1 MAQKFLSDIHPTA
14 GIKDTSGDLGTS
26 GQVLSS
32 TGSNTNWVNPTV
44 GTTVIYKDAFT
55 ATNGQTAF
63 TLANTVDSEDKTQVY
78 IDGAYQSK
86 GGYTV
91 SGTTLTFDTG
101 LETSSAVEV
110 ITFSTATANNAASA
124 VKLDTFTGDGSDLTF
139 VLSEAVVDEKVTQV
153 YINGVYQNKSTYSI
167 AADLVTLTFGSGNAP
182 PNSSAIEVISF
193 KTITSTDGT
202 LTATTFLGD
211 LNGTINTATTA
222 TTQSA
227 GNNSTK
233 ISTTAYTDAK
243 VAEAITNGTTGIAPS
258 QDVVFDALA
267 LKATLAD
274 PTFTGTVGGI
284 TKAMVGL
291 SNVDNTTD
299 ALKPVSTAGQ
309 AALDLK
315 ANIAG
320 PTFTGDTGA
329 ANLTLSGY
337 LRGPASF
344 VIDPAAHGDETGTLV
359 VAGNLQVD
367 GTTTT
372 INSTTVSIDDLNFSI
387 ATDAADSAAAN
398 GAGITIGGAG
408 ASLTYSHSGTKF
420 VLNKPLDVTGAA
432 TFSGNINA
440 TNASSTVNI
449 IATGINS
456 GTNGGSSLIA
466 GTTGV
471 TNIAIGNKSA
481 LLGGAFDATS
491 TVYWGNGGS
500 LVFNNGANRLTISS
514 NGESTISTTASNAQ
528 TALTLSTA
536 SSAASLNFS
545 NTGTS
550 PSNWYIQSGGGIT
563 GALRF
568 YSNVSGS
575 TGYRM
580 SITSG
585 GDVKIGDSTT
595 DVTSKLT
602 VSGNGSVNTA
612 TFMYDGNAGTYFDI
626 DTEAANGSVIL
637 RADARSGNYPPM
649 LFKTGGSTRLTISSG
664 GLVQVGDGTSQNTF
678 LTTKSVAGWASGIK
692 LTRGLGDGSSTG
704 NNNFG
709 MLVTDNGWEVSTFTS
724 PLDNTTGRS
733 AKLVISSTGVA
744 TFNSSGDHTIV
755 VGTGASSHNVYVKLN
770 AGSGGSSYINSIG
783 SGSLILGANGA
794 ASNHLSISSDGTATF
809 KSGNNSFIDLD
820 RNASGNAARI
830 RYKTSGTDE
839 FEAGLIGGIA
849 GYHIS
854 DGSANPLLTIASTG
868 ALTINASANST
879 GNPRAIGFGGNS
891 IGTNPLI
898 YYDNAGNLVIDSTN
912 SGKVY
917 LNGDTTGD
925 VNIAQ
930 GGGITYVGKTSNGGT
945 QQQLYLAGYPLQS
958 GSSFF
963 GSYGFLTFAATTNY
977 TGSARRY
984 ALTNAYAAN
993 KFAILQGGSSAANV
1007 GLGAG
1012 GSALTGTNPVFII
1025 DGLGE
1030 ISGDFNDTS
1039 DISLKKDIES
1049 LGDTTELV
1057 KKLNPVSFYW
1067 NEEQDKGENKNI
1079 GFIAQQVEEVVP
1091 ELVKGDEGGKSINV
1105 TGLVSLL
1112 TKTVQEQQTI
1122 IEDLKARIETLEG

>member
-1 MAQKFLSDIHPTA
+1 MAQKFLSDIHATA
-14 GIKDTSGDLGTS
+14 GIKDSSGDLGTS

-101 LETSSAVEV
+101 LETSSEVEV
-110 ITFSTATANNAASA
+110 MTFSTATANNAATA

-139 VLSEAVVDEKVTQV
+139 VLNEAVVDEKVTQV

-182 PNSSAIEVISF
+182 PNSSTIEVISF

-243 VAEAITNGTTGIAPS
+243 VADAINNGTTAIAPS
-258 QDVVFDALA
+258 QNAVFDALA

-420 VLNKPLDVTGAA
+420 VLNKPLDVTGAILIQQSGSTGFTTEKTGGTGSFINLKDNAGSVFIGGVNSEFVVQTPGSSYSNKLTISSGGDATFSGNVTSGSSITLGASNGRVSATQGLFGTTFCLTSDGKATFGSTSSSVPIAFAIDGNGASPAVLIATNNDTTFSGKSDITTSVSGFASTITNNKDDSQGLLVRTSDNDGGEYILDLQSSSSATGTNYASKFKVAKGGDA
-432 TFSGNINA
+432 TFSGNITVGDSHFIGDDSFDNLLIQ
-440 TNASSTVNI
+440 SS
-449 IATGINS
+449 S
-456 GTNGGSSLIA
+456 GENL
-466 GTTGV
+466 
-471 TNIAIGNKSA
+471 N
-481 LLGGAFDATS
+481 L
-491 TVYWGNGGS
+491 
-500 LVFNNGANRLTISS
+500 
-514 NGESTISTTASNAQ
+514 
-528 TALTLSTA
+528 
-536 SSAASLNFS
+536 SSANDIIFY
-545 NTGTS
+545 TGGTS
-550 PSNWYIQSGGGIT
+550 PSSLGTQR
-563 GALRF
+563 LR
-568 YSNVSGS
+568 
-575 TGYRM
+575 
-580 SITSG
+580 I
-585 GDVKIGDSTT
+585 
-595 DVTSKLT
+595 
-602 VSGNGSVNTA
+602 
-612 TFMYDGNAGTYFDI
+612 
-626 DTEAANGSVIL
+626 
-637 RADARSGNYPPM
+637 
-649 LFKTGGSTRLTISSG
+649 
-664 GLVQVGDGTSQNTF
+664 
-678 LTTKSVAGWASGIK
+678 
-692 LTRGLGDGSSTG
+692 
-704 NNNFG
+704 
-709 MLVTDNGWEVSTFTS
+709 
-724 PLDNTTGRS
+724 
-733 AKLVISSTGVA
+733 
-744 TFNSSGDHTIV
+744 FN
-755 VGTGASSHNVYVKLN
+755 
-770 AGSGGSSYINSIG
+770 
-783 SGSLILGANGA
+783 
-794 ASNHLSISSDGTATF
+794 SDGTATF

>member
-1 MAQKFLSDIHPTA
+1 MAQKFLSDIHATA
-14 GIKDTSGDLGTS
+14 GVKDSSGDLGTS

-32 TGSNTNWVNPTV
+32 TGSLTNWVNPTV

-243 VAEAITNGTTGIAPS
+243 VADAINNGTTAIAPS
-258 QDVVFDALA
+258 QNAVFDALA
-267 LKATLAD
+267 LKSNIAD

-420 VLNKPLDVTGAA
+420 VLNKPLDVTGAILIQQSGSTGFTTEKTGGTGSFINLKDNAGSVFIGGVNSEFVVQTPGSSYSNKLTISSGGDATFSGKSDITTSVSGFASTITNNKDDSQGLLVRTSDNDGGEYILDLQSSSSATGTNYASKFKVAKGGDA
-432 TFSGNINA
+432 TFSGNITVGDSHFIGDDSFDNLLIQ
-440 TNASSTVNI
+440 SS
-449 IATGINS
+449 S
-456 GTNGGSSLIA
+456 GENL
-466 GTTGV
+466 
-471 TNIAIGNKSA
+471 N
-481 LLGGAFDATS
+481 L
-491 TVYWGNGGS
+491 
-500 LVFNNGANRLTISS
+500 
-514 NGESTISTTASNAQ
+514 
-528 TALTLSTA
+528 
-536 SSAASLNFS
+536 SSANDIIFY
-545 NTGTS
+545 TGGTS
-550 PSNWYIQSGGGIT
+550 PSSLGTQR
-563 GALRF
+563 LR
-568 YSNVSGS
+568 
-575 TGYRM
+575 
-580 SITSG
+580 I
-585 GDVKIGDSTT
+585 
-595 DVTSKLT
+595 
-602 VSGNGSVNTA
+602 
-612 TFMYDGNAGTYFDI
+612 
-626 DTEAANGSVIL
+626 
-637 RADARSGNYPPM
+637 
-649 LFKTGGSTRLTISSG
+649 
-664 GLVQVGDGTSQNTF
+664 
-678 LTTKSVAGWASGIK
+678 
-692 LTRGLGDGSSTG
+692 
-704 NNNFG
+704 
-709 MLVTDNGWEVSTFTS
+709 
-724 PLDNTTGRS
+724 
-733 AKLVISSTGVA
+733 
-744 TFNSSGDHTIV
+744 FN
-755 VGTGASSHNVYVKLN
+755 
-770 AGSGGSSYINSIG
+770 
-783 SGSLILGANGA
+783 
-794 ASNHLSISSDGTATF
+794 SDGTATF

-854 DGSANPLLTIASTG
+854 DGSANPLLTISSGGFVGIGITLPSDKLHVENGNIRLKSNSDGSTG
-868 ALTINASANST
+868 ILKLFDASGSES
-879 GNPRAIGFGGNS
+879 GQVYPSGGDLRIYSPNDVIFNMGGDVL
-891 IGTNPLI
+891 IGT
-898 YYDNAGNLVIDSTN
+898 T
-912 SGKVY
+912 
-917 LNGDTTGD
+917 DTTIKGKTTIEYGS
-925 VNIAQ
+925 NTTTNPTLLLRN
-930 GGGITYVGKTSNGGT
+930 GGG
-945 QQQLYLAGYPLQS
+945 
-958 GSSFF
+958 
-963 GSYGFLTFAATTNY
+963 
-977 TGSARRY
+977 
-984 ALTNAYAAN
+984 
-993 KFAILQGGSSAANV
+993 
-1007 GLGAG
+1007 
-1012 GSALTGTNPVFII
+1012 
-1025 DGLGE
+1025 
-1030 ISGDFNDTS
+1030 
-1039 DISLKKDIES
+1039 
-1049 LGDTTELV
+1049 
-1057 KKLNPVSFYW
+1057 
-1067 NEEQDKGENKNI
+1067 
-1079 GFIAQQVEEVVP
+1079 
-1091 ELVKGDEGGKSINV
+1091 
-1105 TGLVSLL
+1105 
-1112 TKTVQEQQTI
+1112 
-1122 IEDLKARIETLEG
+1122 

>member
-1 MAQKFLSDIHPTA
+1 MAQKFLSDIHATA
-14 GIKDTSGDLGTS
+14 GVKDSSGDLGTS

-32 TGSNTNWVNPTV
+32 TGSLTNWVNPTV

-101 LETSSAVEV
+101 LETSSEVEV
-110 ITFSTATANNAASA
+110 MTFSTATANNAASA

-344 VIDPAAHGDETGTLV
+344 VIDPAAHGNDTGTLV

-585 GDVKIGDSTT
+585 G
-595 DVTSKLT
+595 
-602 VSGNGSVNTA
+602 
-612 TFMYDGNAGTYFDI
+612 
-626 DTEAANGSVIL
+626 
-637 RADARSGNYPPM
+637 
-649 LFKTGGSTRLTISSG
+649 
-664 GLVQVGDGTSQNTF
+664 LVQVGDGTSQNTF

-794 ASNHLSISSDGTATF
+794 ASNHLSISSGGAATFSNTLRSGNFAIGSTPYSFGTGVPTILLQGATANGRGGAITFRESDGTDISNIYSTTGADGYGTV
-809 KSGNNSFIDLD
+809 I
-820 RNASGNAARI
+820 NAAQGSFKVSVGALSATKFTI
-830 RYKTSGTDE
+830 TSGGNVGINETNPASKLE
-839 FEAGLIGGIA
+839 VNGVFGNPLTTGSAQNGIA
-849 GYHIS
+849 RFSQTLGNGVLDVGFGDNSGGFSWLQSRDSTNYATVYS
-854 DGSANPLLTIASTG
+854 LLLQPNGGNVGIGTTLPTT
-868 ALTINASANST
+868 ALTIRKSIPAAANSYGLQASMIEFKSYYPGYDTETVKSAIYSGVSAT
-879 GNPRAIGFGGNS
+879 GTLNTQGGFLAFHVNNN
-891 IGTNPLI
+891 GTMTERMRIDKSGAVTMGSLPSGTG
-898 YYDNAGNLVIDSTN
+898 YDLQTDGGNLVFVNSTR
-912 SGKVY
+912 K
-917 LNGDTTGD
+917 
-925 VNIAQ
+925 A
-930 GGGITYVGKTSNGGT
+930 K
-945 QQQLYLAGYPLQS
+945 
-958 GSSFF
+958 
-963 GSYGFLTFAATTNY
+963 
-977 TGSARRY
+977 
-984 ALTNAYAAN
+984 
-993 KFAILQGGSSAANV
+993 
-1007 GLGAG
+1007 
-1012 GSALTGTNPVFII
+1012 
-1025 DGLGE
+1025 
-1030 ISGDFNDTS
+1030 
-1039 DISLKKDIES
+1039 
-1049 LGDTTELV
+1049 
-1057 KKLNPVSFYW
+1057 
-1067 NEEQDKGENKNI
+1067 KNI
-1079 GFIAQQVEEVVP
+1079 EPIDIGLDFILSLEPVKYDLKQNDLSQVGFIAEDMPDERLQVIQPNDNDDLSKGYSPQSVNYKQITAP
-1091 ELVKGDEGGKSINV
+1091 LVKAI
-1105 TGLVSLL
+1105 
-1112 TKTVQEQQTI
+1112 QEQQTI
-1122 IEDLKARIETLEG
+1122 IEDLKSRIETLEG

>member
-1 MAQKFLSDIHPTA
+1 M
-14 GIKDTSGDLGTS
+14 
-26 GQVLSS
+26 
-32 TGSNTNWVNPTV
+32 
-44 GTTVIYKDAFT
+44 
-55 ATNGQTAF
+55 
-63 TLANTVDSEDKTQVY
+63 
-78 IDGAYQSK
+78 
-86 GGYTV
+86 
-91 SGTTLTFDTG
+91 
-101 LETSSAVEV
+101 
-110 ITFSTATANNAASA
+110 
-124 VKLDTFTGDGSDLTF
+124 
-139 VLSEAVVDEKVTQV
+139 
-153 YINGVYQNKSTYSI
+153 
-167 AADLVTLTFGSGNAP
+167 
-182 PNSSAIEVISF
+182 
-193 KTITSTDGT
+193 
-202 LTATTFLGD
+202 
-211 LNGTINTATTA
+211 
-222 TTQSA
+222 
-227 GNNSTK
+227 
-233 ISTTAYTDAK
+233 
-243 VAEAITNGTTGIAPS
+243 
-258 QDVVFDALA
+258 FDALA

-420 VLNKPLDVTGAA
+420 VLNKPLDVTGAILIQQSGSTGFTTEKTGGTGSFINLKDNAGSVFIGGVNSEFVVQTPGSSYSNKLTISSGGDATFSGNVTSGSSITLGASNGRVSATQGLFGTTFCLTSDGKATFGSTSSSVPIAFAIDGNGASPAVLIATNNDTTFSGKSDITTSVSGFASTITNNKDDSQGLLVRTSDNDGGEYILDLQSSSSATGTNYASKFKVAKGGDA
-432 TFSGNINA
+432 TFSGNITVGDSHFIGDDSFDNLLIQ
-440 TNASSTVNI
+440 SS
-449 IATGINS
+449 S
-456 GTNGGSSLIA
+456 GENL
-466 GTTGV
+466 
-471 TNIAIGNKSA
+471 N
-481 LLGGAFDATS
+481 L
-491 TVYWGNGGS
+491 
-500 LVFNNGANRLTISS
+500 
-514 NGESTISTTASNAQ
+514 
-528 TALTLSTA
+528 
-536 SSAASLNFS
+536 SSANDIIFY
-545 NTGTS
+545 TGGTS
-550 PSNWYIQSGGGIT
+550 PSSLGTQR
-563 GALRF
+563 LR
-568 YSNVSGS
+568 
-575 TGYRM
+575 
-580 SITSG
+580 I
-585 GDVKIGDSTT
+585 
-595 DVTSKLT
+595 
-602 VSGNGSVNTA
+602 
-612 TFMYDGNAGTYFDI
+612 
-626 DTEAANGSVIL
+626 
-637 RADARSGNYPPM
+637 
-649 LFKTGGSTRLTISSG
+649 
-664 GLVQVGDGTSQNTF
+664 
-678 LTTKSVAGWASGIK
+678 
-692 LTRGLGDGSSTG
+692 
-704 NNNFG
+704 
-709 MLVTDNGWEVSTFTS
+709 
-724 PLDNTTGRS
+724 
-733 AKLVISSTGVA
+733 
-744 TFNSSGDHTIV
+744 FN
-755 VGTGASSHNVYVKLN
+755 
-770 AGSGGSSYINSIG
+770 
-783 SGSLILGANGA
+783 
-794 ASNHLSISSDGTATF
+794 SDGTATF

>member
-1 MAQKFLSDIHPTA
+1 MAKYYPQL
-14 GIKDTSGDLGTS
+14 
-26 GQVLSS
+26 VLY
-32 TGSNTNWVNPTV
+32 TNWVNPTV

-733 AKLVISSTGVA
+733 AKLVIQS
-744 TFNSSGDHTIV
+744 SSGENLNLSSANDIIFYTG
-755 VGTGASSHNVYVKLN
+755 GTSPSS
-770 AGSGGSSYINSIG
+770 
-783 SGSLILGANGA
+783 LGTQRLRIFN
-794 ASNHLSISSDGTATF
+794 SDGTATF

>member
-1 MAQKFLSDIHPTA
+1 MAQKFLSDIHATA
-14 GIKDTSGDLGTS
+14 GVKDSSGDLGTS

-32 TGSNTNWVNPTV
+32 TGSLTNWVNPTV

-243 VAEAITNGTTGIAPS
+243 VADAINNGTTAIAPS
-258 QDVVFDALA
+258 QNAVFDALA
-267 LKATLAD
+267 
-274 PTFTGTVGGI
+274 
-284 TKAMVGL
+284 
-291 SNVDNTTD
+291 
-299 ALKPVSTAGQ
+299 
-309 AALDLK
+309 LK

-320 PTFTGDTGA
+320 PTFTG
-329 ANLTLSGY
+329 
-337 LRGPASF
+337 
-344 VIDPAAHGDETGTLV
+344 VPAAPTASAGTNTTQLATTAFVTTGIANIVDSAPGTLNTLNELAAALGDDV
-359 VAGNLQVD
+359 NF
-367 GTTTT
+367 
-372 INSTTVSIDDLNFSI
+372 STTVTDSI
-387 ATDAADSAAAN
+387 ATKLPLAGGTLTGDVTFSGDVLIGTNINSDIPLQVNKETAGSGTAIAFLRNTDAAGN
-398 GAGITIGGAG
+398 G
-408 ASLTYSHSGTKF
+408 L
-420 VLNKPLDVTGAA
+420 VVDVTTPQNYVADFRIGNVSKMRITSGGDA
-432 TFSGNINA
+432 TFSGNITVGDSHFIGDDSYDNLLIQ
-440 TNASSTVNI
+440 SS
-449 IATGINS
+449 S
-456 GTNGGSSLIA
+456 GENL
-466 GTTGV
+466 
-471 TNIAIGNKSA
+471 N
-481 LLGGAFDATS
+481 L
-491 TVYWGNGGS
+491 
-500 LVFNNGANRLTISS
+500 
-514 NGESTISTTASNAQ
+514 
-528 TALTLSTA
+528 
-536 SSAASLNFS
+536 SSANDVIFY
-545 NTGTS
+545 TGGTS
-550 PSNWYIQSGGGIT
+550 PSSLGTQRLRIFNSDGDVEISNSVVPTLRLNNTDTSLGSQTLGSIEYYQNDASDQGVGTVSRINCVNESSFAGL
-563 GALRF
+563 GALTF
-568 YSNVSGS
+568 ETGTS
-575 TGYRM
+575 T
-580 SITSG
+580 SITERLRISSG
-585 GDVKIGDSTT
+585 GDVGIG
-595 DVTSKLT
+595 TSSPNYLLDLQSSETGLTHNLKLNKGSAT
-602 VSGNGSVNTA
+602 GDYAEIAFQLWNGAGSGLNTFGGS
-612 TFMYDGNAGTYFDI
+612 GTSRP
-626 DTEAANGSVIL
+626 SVVL
-637 RADARSGNYPPM
+637 RAINEASN
-649 LFKTGGSTRLTISSG
+649 SA
-664 GLVQVGDGTSQNTF
+664 
-678 LTTKSVAGWASGIK
+678 AGA
-692 LTRGLGDGSSTG
+692 
-704 NNNFG
+704 F
-709 MLVTDNGWEVSTFTS
+709 
-724 PLDNTTGRS
+724 
-733 AKLVISSTGVA
+733 
-744 TFNSSGDHTIV
+744 V
-755 VGTGASSHNVYVKLN
+755 VGTFTG
-770 AGSGGSSYINSIG
+770 
-783 SGSLILGANGA
+783 GANN
-794 ASNHLSISSDGTATF
+794 STLTEKFRISSDGTATF

>member
-1 MAQKFLSDIHPTA
+1 MAQKFLSDIHATA
-14 GIKDTSGDLGTS
+14 GVKDSSGDLGTS

-101 LETSSAVEV
+101 LETSSEVEV
-110 ITFSTATANNAASA
+110 MTFSTATANNAASA
-124 VKLDTFTGDGSDLTF
+124 VKLDTFDSEPNGTLLTF
-139 VLSEAVVDEKVTQV
+139 VLDEAVVDEKVTQV
-153 YINGVYQNKSTYSI
+153 YINGVYQEKSTYSI
-167 AADLVTLTFGSGNAP
+167 DSDLVTLRFGTGNAP
-182 PNSSAIEVISF
+182 PNNSTVEVISF

-243 VAEAITNGTTGIAPS
+243 VADAINNGTTAIAPS
-258 QDVVFDALA
+258 QNAVFDALA
-267 LKATLAD
+267 
-274 PTFTGTVGGI
+274 
-284 TKAMVGL
+284 
-291 SNVDNTTD
+291 
-299 ALKPVSTAGQ
+299 
-309 AALDLK
+309 LK

-320 PTFTGDTGA
+320 PTFTGT
-329 ANLTLSGY
+329 
-337 LRGPASF
+337 
-344 VIDPAAHGDETGTLV
+344 PAAPTASAGTNTTQLATTAFVTTGIANIVDSSPGALNTLNELAAALGDD
-359 VAGNLQVD
+359 ANF
-367 GTTTT
+367 
-372 INSTTVSIDDLNFSI
+372 STTVTDSI
-387 ATDAADSAAAN
+387 ATKLPLAGGTLTGDVTFSGDVLIGTNINSDIPLQVNKETAGSGTAIAFLRNTDAAGN
-398 GAGITIGGAG
+398 G
-408 ASLTYSHSGTKF
+408 L
-420 VLNKPLDVTGAA
+420 VVDVTTPQNYVADFRIGNVSKMRITSGGNATFSGKSDITTSVSGFASTITNNKDDSQGLLVRTSDNDGGEYILDLQSSSSATGTNYASKFKVAKGGDA
-432 TFSGNINA
+432 TFSGN
-440 TNASSTVNI
+440 V
-449 IATGINS
+449 
-456 GTNGGSSLIA
+456 SLADTKYIQL
-466 GTTGV
+466 
-471 TNIAIGNKSA
+471 NN
-481 LLGGAFDATS
+481 TS
-491 TVYWGNGGS
+491 TDWQ
-500 LVFNNGANRLTISS
+500 LRAD
-514 NGESTISTTASNAQ
+514 NAGK
-528 TALTLSTA
+528 
-536 SSAASLNFS
+536 FI
-545 NTGTS
+545 
-550 PSNWYIQSGGGIT
+550 IQ
-563 GALRF
+563 
-568 YSNVSGS
+568 
-575 TGYRM
+575 
-580 SITSG
+580 TSG
-585 GDVKIGDSTT
+585 GSEFFKIRNNGE
-595 DVTSKLT
+595 VAF
-602 VSGNGSVNTA
+602 GNGTA
-612 TFMYDGNAGTYFDI
+612 FNQFFNVRSSSTSQSLINIGTSDNSETLNVGVLGSAGYVMMENA
-626 DTEAANGSVIL
+626 AALNIG
-637 RADARSGNYPPM
+637 
-649 LFKTGGSTRLTISSG
+649 TGGVNRLTISSG
-664 GLVQVGDGTSQNTF
+664 G
-678 LTTKSVAGWASGIK
+678 
-692 LTRGLGDGSSTG
+692 
-704 NNNFG
+704 
-709 MLVTDNGWEVSTFTS
+709 VSTFQ
-724 PLDNTTGRS
+724 LS
-733 AKLVISSTGVA
+733 ALTNPSGVDANTGVIVKNNGWSGITLLSSAA
-744 TFNSSGDHTIV
+744 TGSFLTFGD
-755 VGTGASSHNVYVKLN
+755 AD
-770 AGSGGSSYINSIG
+770 AGFRGRIQYLHGSTD
-783 SGSLILGANGA
+783 AMVFETA
-794 ASNHLSISSDGTATF
+794 AAERMRIS
-809 KSGNNSFIDLD
+809 
-820 RNASGNAARI
+820 
-830 RYKTSGTDE
+830 
-839 FEAGLIGGIA
+839 
-849 GYHIS
+849 
-854 DGSANPLLTIASTG
+854 STG
-868 ALTINASANST
+868 ALTITASANST

-1122 IEDLKARIETLEG
+1122 IEDLKSRIETLEG